1 MPTPECRAL
10 RARLAAEIEAL
21 LTGPCPPPDL
31 DLCARLAALAA
42 GLRQPTA
49 GVTALEAAA

>member
-10 RARLAAEIEAL
+10 RARLAAEIETL
-21 LTGPCPPPDL
+21 LTSPYPPPDI

-42 GLRQPTA
+42 RLRQPTA
-49 GVTALEAAA
+49 GGSVLGAAA